1 MLNRLF
7 FVLIIFSTS
16 YSFGQLNIEEVSRIN
31 YQQLR
36 GQFLNDIW
44 GYVDETGVEY
54 ALVGA
59 RDGVSIVS
67 LANPSSPHEV
77 FWLQG
82 DFSVWRD
89 LKTFGDYL
97 YVTTEAESGLLIIDL
112 SPLPLNPIVNYT
124 YYQGPSGNEWQSAHN
139 LYIDEDGFAYIF
151 GANRDNG
158 GVIILDVAANPMN
171 PIEVGTF
178 ENWYVH
184 DGFVRNDIMYLAH
197 IYDGFISLIDVSDK
211 TSPILLGTVNTP
223 SNFAHNIWPSD
234 DGQYVFTTDEVS
246 GGFLAAY
253 DVTDPSNI
261 FEVDQIQSSPGM
273 GIVPHNAHVYQDWL
287 VTSYYTD
294 GITIHDISR
303 PQNMIEV
310 GNYDT
315 SPLQNTNTQGCWG
328 AYPFLPSGLILA
340 TDIEEGLFVLQP
352 AYKRGSYLEGN
363 VKNAANSNNLQGVQ
377 VQISG
382 NNQNDETDLTGNY
395 ATGIAGEGNYEVTF
409 SKVTFFPKTE
419 SIILTEG
426 AITQLDVELEP
437 MPPFDITVNVVDA
450 DNGMPIVDANVL
462 FRAELL
468 DQEFTSNGL
477 GQVNA
482 QLFYEEEYEVIVGK
496 WEYRTTCSTMD
507 IDEST
512 GTLTIE
518 LTRGYYDDF
527 TFDFGWTTTSN
538 AEAGLWVRDV
548 PNPTETFSN
557 PEADVPYD
565 CGDKA
570 FVTGNEGINPNTDN
584 VTNGTVVLI
593 SPVFNLQGMSDPHI
607 NYWTYF
613 YNEFGPFDVDDT
625 LSIVLSNGLVTARI
639 DFEAMPESTMR
650 QWLPKSIRVL
660 DFMVPTAN
668 MQLFV
673 SISDFNETVN
683 ITEAAFDYFS
693 ITNSNVLSI
702 DEKKNGMELE
712 FAVYPNPFT
721 NEFTIGGDIEQISSI
736 RLLDVSG
743 VELIYQSNPL
753 IDTSKLAKGVY
764 FLQIT
769 TLDNQLVTKTVVKN

>member
-1 MLNRLF
+1 M
-7 FVLIIFSTS
+7 
-16 YSFGQLNIEEVSRIN
+16 EEVSRVN
-31 YQQLR
+31 YQALR
-36 GQFLNDIW
+36 GQLLNDIW

-67 LANPSSPHEV
+67 LANPSSPQEI

-89 LKTFGDYL
+89 LKTHGDYL

-112 SPLPLNPIVNYT
+112 SPLPLNPIENYT
-124 YYQGPSGNEWQSAHN
+124 YYQGLPASEWKSAHN

-158 GVIILDVAANPMN
+158 GVIILDVATDPMN

-197 IYDGFISLIDVSDK
+197 IYDGFISLVDVSDK
-211 TSPILLGTVNTP
+211 TSPILLGTANTP

-246 GGFLAAY
+246 GGFLAAF
-253 DVTDPSNI
+253 DVSDPNNI
-261 FEVDQIQSSPGM
+261 IEIGRIQSSPGA
-273 GIVPHNAHVYQDWL
+273 GVVPHNVHVHQDWL

-294 GITIHDISR
+294 GVTVHDISR
-303 PQNMIEV
+303 PHNMVEV
-310 GNYDT
+310 GHYDT

-340 TDIEEGLFVLQP
+340 TDIEEGLFILQP
-352 AYKRGSYLEGN
+352 SYKHASYLEGN
-363 VKNAANSNNLQGVQ
+363 VKNALNSNDLQGVN
-377 VQISG
+377 VQIQG
-382 NNQNDETDLTGNY
+382 NNQSDVTDLVGNY
-395 ATGIAGEGNYEVTF
+395 ATGIVGDDSFSVTF

-419 SIILTEG
+419 I
-426 AITQLDVELEP
+426 VELAQGVVTTLNVELDP
-437 MPPFDITVNVVDA
+437 MPPFDIAVHVVDA
-450 DNGMPIVDANVL
+450 ANGTPIVNANVL
-462 FRAELL
+462 FRADLL
-468 DQEFTSNGL
+468 DQEFLSNGL
-477 GQVNA
+477 GEVNA
-482 QLFYEEEYEVIVGK
+482 QLFYEEEYEVIAGK
-496 WEYRTTCSTMD
+496 WGYRTSCSSLT

-512 GTLTIE
+512 GVITIE
-518 LTRGYYDDF
+518 LSPGYYDDF

-548 PNPTETFSN
+548 PNPTETLSN

-570 FVTGNEGINPNTDN
+570 FVTGNEGSNPNTDN

-593 SPVFNLQGMSDPHI
+593 SPVFSLQGMSDPHI

-613 YNEFGPFDVDDT
+613 YNEFGPFPPDDT
-625 LSIVLSNGLVTARI
+625 LSIVLSNGLVTSRI
-639 DFEAMPESTMR
+639 DFEAMPESIMR
-650 QWLPKSIRVL
+650 QWIPKSIRVL
-660 DFMVPTAN
+660 DYMVPTAT
-668 MQLFV
+668 MQLFI
-673 SISDFNETVN
+673 SISDYNATVN

-769 TLDNQLVTKTVVKN
+769 TLDNRLVTKTVVKNG